1 MLNQLRRC
9 ERGASIVEMA
19 LAAPVLSAVLIGMT
33 DISRAYS
40 MKLQLEQASQRAIE
54 KLQQM
59 SAPADPS
66 NSSTITT
73 EATNAA
79 TAAGYSGSTVAVT
92 YGNECNGVATTN
104 YTDSCT
110 TGQTQM
116 KYVVVQIS
124 NNFTP
129 MFGVGYF
136 PNHNTNGTVTLTG
149 QAGIR
154 VQ

>member
-1 MLNQLRRC
+1 MLNKLRRC

-19 LAAPVLSAVLIGMT
+19 LAAPILAALLIGMT

-40 MKLQLEQASQRAIE
+40 MKLQLVQASQRTIE

-59 SAPADPS
+59 SAPADPN
-66 NSSTITT
+66 NSSTIST
-73 EATNAA
+73 EGANAA
-79 TAAGYSGSTVAVT
+79 TAAGYTGSTVTVT
-92 YGNECNGVATTN
+92 YRNECNGTATTN

-124 NNFTP
+124 NSFTP
-129 MFGVGYF
+129 MFGVTYF
-136 PNHNTNGTVTLTG
+136 PTHNANGTVTLSG